1 MNLLQKQT
9 TFSGYIGWNK
19 LEYLSKTDKMSHVIQ
34 LQTLIFVLYW
44 IEAGIFYTDLCVA
57 ELELHNLYLRR
68 ICLFQRK
75 VCETN
80 HGAKQMKELSGM
92 SHFSPEQFDFG
103 TLGFQI
109 TAYLWQW
116 QNRRKKK
123 TICYDSV
130 RCPTTPLRLP
140 NGQTLWSLL
149 PILHWYY
156 HSIIPVWVSF
166 RDVGSK
172 LQQQQQNTQP
182 SNDNNHD
189 RYDNRLLSSQTR
201 TVVLYTHHTTH
212 KR

>member
-68 ICLFQRK
+68 FCLFQRK

-123 TICYDSV
+123 QFVMIQFDV
-130 RCPTTPLRLP
+130 QRRRC
-140 NGQTLWSLL
+140 GC
-149 PILHWYY
+149 
-156 HSIIPVWVSF
+156 
-166 RDVGSK
+166 
-172 LQQQQQNTQP
+172 
-182 SNDNNHD
+182 
-189 RYDNRLLSSQTR
+189 R
-201 TVVLYTHHTTH
+201 TVRRCGHYCLYSIDITIA
-212 KR
+212 